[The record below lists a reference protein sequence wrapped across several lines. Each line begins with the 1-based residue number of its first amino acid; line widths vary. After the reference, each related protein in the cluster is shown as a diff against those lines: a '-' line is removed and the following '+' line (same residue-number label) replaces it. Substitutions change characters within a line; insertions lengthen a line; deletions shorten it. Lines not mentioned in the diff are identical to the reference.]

1 MMFLGPRDAAVFY
14 PSLGLVVEEKQ
25 VTSMWSFLYVFQS
38 FESLL
43 SMTRPIEKN
52 NIVWFV
58 FGGVWWNPFVFG
70 VNLEGLGMV
79 SRLMDFANI
88 PSNPAS
94 QNHHRWGSWKMLN
107 HQRGSDVWLGFARLC
122 CFFLLLC
129 FFLFFFVCW
138 CSSCSC
144 DDFLVWS
151 RSSRDT

>member
-1 MMFLGPRDAAVFY
+1 MQLCSTPLGACDGGKA
-14 PSLGLVVEEKQ
+14 GGI
-25 VTSMWSFLYVFQS
+25 YVFQS

-43 SMTRPIEKN
+43 SMTHPIEKN
-52 NIVWFV
+52 KIVWFV
-58 FGGVWWNPFVFG
+58 LGGVWWNPFVFG

-94 QNHHRWGSWKMLN
+94 QNDHRWGSWKMLN

-144 DDFLVWS
+144 DDFVVWS
-151 RSSRDT
+151 RVFSGYLRLAKRKAR